1 MRLRHVGVLL
11 VVLLGSA
18 AQALTWKITLLDQA
32 NNPQLERARLERA
45 YLGHPGGPPGDAVQL
60 ALDESEFEL
69 GAAKVEVQLEIVPVA
84 GPEEARAAAQKA
96 DRAGSKVLISNLPAD
111 WVTAVADAVR
121 LPVINIGA
129 SADRLR
135 ERDCRANAFHVP
147 PSERMRADAI
157 AQALINRKWSQV
169 LLLAGPSALDAE
181 RSAAAQAAIQRYG
194 LKLAASKSFKLSTD
208 PRERHLANTLLLTGG
223 TSYDVIWVIDSD
235 GEFARSLSYN
245 TALARPVVGD
255 AGWVALAWHY
265 QLERFGAP
273 QVTRRFAKAVKRAMT
288 DLDWAG
294 WMAGKAITAAA
305 VQQPQA
311 NQRQLLQAL
320 GTIDIDGSKGV
331 TLQFRSWDRQL
342 RQPLLLT
349 DGQGVLTVL
358 PLDGILHPR
367 NSLDTLG
374 ADEPQKLCRSP
385 A

>member
-1 MRLRHVGVLL
+1 MRLRHFGLL
-11 VVLLGSA
+11 IALLGSA

-32 NNPQLERARLERA
+32 NNPQLERSRLERA
-45 YLGHPGGPPGDAVQL
+45 YLGHPGGPPGDAVLL

-69 GAAKVEVQLEIVPVA
+69 GAAKVEVRLEMVPVA

-96 DRAGSKVLISNLPAD
+96 DKAGSKVLISNLPAD

-135 ERDCRANAFHVP
+135 ERDCRANAFHVL

-157 AQALINRKWSQV
+157 AQALINRKWPQV
-169 LLLAGPSALDAE
+169 LLLTGPSALDAE

-194 LKLAASKSFKLSTD
+194 LKLATSKTFKLSTD
-208 PRERHLANTLLLTGG
+208 PRERQLANTLLLTSGA
-223 TSYDVIWVIDSD
+223 SYDVIWVVDSD
-235 GEFARSLSYN
+235 GEFARTLSYN

-255 AGWVALAWHY
+255 AGWVALAWHS

-273 QVTRRFAKAVKRAMT
+273 QLTRRFAKAAKRAMT

-294 WMAGKAITAAA
+294 WIAGKAIAAAA

-311 NQRQLLQAL
+311 NPRQLLQAL
-320 GTIDIDGSKGV
+320 GAIDIDGSKGV
-331 TLQFRSWDRQL
+331 TLQFRPWDRQL

-358 PLDGILHPR
+358 PLEGILHPR

-374 ADEPQKLCRSP
+374 SDEPQKLCKP
-385 A
+385 AA